1 MSGKLVS
8 AQIIE
13 IVFSTTRRHILL
25 HEREYNR
32 GEDDYVQSIKAY
44 GKVEV

>member
-13 IVFSTTRRHILL
+13 ILFSPIRRHILL
-25 HEREYNR
+25 HERECSK
-32 GEDDYVQSIKAY
+32 GENDYVPNMKAY
-44 GKVEV
+44 GEVEA